1 MIYQARLERLQK
13 LLTSASCDALMISD
27 AINLYYMTGLEL
39 SAGKLLV
46 DLKGAHLFVDG
57 RYYEQCIKKSPFSV
71 HLAEKTPL
79 AELLSQT
86 DFNFIKT
93 LAFSAE
99 ETSFKGFK
107 ELELLI
113 HDIRQYSRG
122 HRKLTL
128 VPLENPVKV
137 LRTIKDPEEIGYLKE
152 AANLGSEGFDY
163 VCTLLKEGISEAEV
177 AMELEIFW
185 KRRGSKKV
193 AFDPI
198 IAFGANGSMPHYRAG
213 NARLEKGQGV
223 LIDIGVNYKHYH
235 SDMTRVVYFGTPPE
249 QLSVIYSVVQHAQK
263 HALAKCRP
271 GVLVGDL
278 DAAARNFIES
288 QGYGEFFTHSL
299 GHGVGL
305 DIHELPVLR
314 NKPPY
319 DKTVL
324 EPGMV
329 ITIEPGIYLGG
340 VGGVRLEDTVVITEN
355 GYENLTNRS
364 TEPVTLSGSRSS

>member
-1 MIYQARLERLQK
+1 MIYQARLKRLQNFLEK
-13 LLTSASCDALMISD
+13 SSCDAVIISD

-39 SAGKLLV
+39 SSGKLLV

-79 AELLSQT
+79 AELLSLP
-86 DFNFIKT
+86 DFHFIKT

-113 HDIRQYSRG
+113 LEIRQYSKG

-128 VPLENPVKV
+128 VPLENPVKA
-137 LRTIKDPEEIGYLKE
+137 LRTIKDPEEIELLRE
-152 AANLGSEGFDY
+152 AANLGSQGFDY

-185 KRRGSKKV
+185 KRRGGKKV

-198 IAFGANGSMPHYRAG
+198 IAFGVNGSMPHYRAG
-213 NARLEKGQGV
+213 NARLEKGQAV

-249 QLSVIYSVVQHAQK
+249 QVRIIYSIVEHAQK

-271 GVLVGDL
+271 GVMIGDL
-278 DAAARNFIES
+278 DAAARGFIES

-305 DIHELPVLR
+305 EIHELPVLR

-319 DKTVL
+319 DKIIL

-329 ITIEPGIYLGG
+329 ITIEPGIYIGG
-340 VGGVRLEDTVVITEN
+340 VGGVRLEDTVVITDD
-355 GYENLTNRS
+355 GYENLTNRPN
-364 TEPVTLSGSRSS
+364 EPTIIGTRSS